1 MEEGHRMTVAET
13 TRVVLADDHPVV
25 RNGLATIISQQPD
38 MVVVAEAE
46 DGEQAI
52 TLFERHRPDV
62 MIVDLRMPKCDGL
75 EVVRRVH
82 EAHADACLM
91 VMSAYDVEEGIYL
104 SLSYG
109 ALGYL
114 LKDAPRQEILAAIR
128 SVSRNRLFVPPTLAV
143 KALHWLSEPRLT
155 GRNRE
160 VLRLLAAGYSNK
172 AIARKLGITVAAAK
186 THVRELFEKV
196 KIGSRV
202 QAVAVANERFLPP

>member
-1 MEEGHRMTVAET
+1 MTAAQT
-13 TRVVLADDHPVV
+13 IRVVLADDHPVV

-52 TLFERHRPDV
+52 TLFGQHRPDV
-62 MIVDLRMPKCDGL
+62 MIVDLRMPKCDGV
-75 EVVRRVH
+75 EVVRRVR

-91 VMSAYDVEEGIYL
+91 VMSAYDAGEAIHL

-128 SVSRNRLFVPPTLAV
+128 CVSQNHLFVPPPLAV

-160 VLRLLAAGYSNK
+160 VLRLVAAGYSNK
-172 AIARKLGITVAAAK
+172 AIASQLGITVEAAK
-186 THVRELFEKV
+186 MNVRELFAKV
-196 KIGSRV
+196 KIVSRV
-202 QAVAVANERFLPP
+202 RAIAVANERFFGP

>member
-1 MEEGHRMTVAET
+1 MTVSQT
-13 TRVVLADDHPVV
+13 IRVVLADDHPVV

-75 EVVRRVH
+75 EVVRRLRK
-82 EAHADACLM
+82 AHANACLM
-91 VMSAYDVEEGIYL
+91 VLSAYDVGEAIYL

-114 LKDAPRQEILAAIR
+114 LKDASRQEILAAIR
-128 SVSRNRLFVPPTLAV
+128 CVSQNRLFVPPPLAV

-155 GRNRE
+155 DRNRE
-160 VLRLLAAGYSNK
+160 VLRLVAAGHSNK
-172 AIARKLGITVAAAK
+172 AIASQLGITVEAAK
-186 THVRELFEKV
+186 MHVRELFAKV
-196 KIGSRV
+196 KIVSRV
-202 QAVAVANERFLPP
+202 HAVAVANERFLAP

>member
-1 MEEGHRMTVAET
+1 VTVAQT

-62 MIVDLRMPKCDGL
+62 MIVDLRMPRCDGL

-82 EAHADACLM
+82 EAHPDACLM
-91 VMSAYDVEEGIYL
+91 VMSAYDIGEAIYL
-104 SLSYG
+104 SISYG

-128 SVSRNRLFVPPTLAV
+128 CVSQNRLFVPPSLAV

-160 VLRLLAAGYSNK
+160 VLRLVAAGYTNK
-172 AIARKLGITVAAAK
+172 AIARQLGITVESAK
-186 THVRELFEKV
+186 MHVRELFAKV
-196 KIGSRV
+196 KIDSRV
-202 QAVAVANERFLPP
+202 HAVAVANERFLAP

>member
-1 MEEGHRMTVAET
+1 MTVAET
-13 TRVVLADDHPVV
+13 IRVVLADDHPVV
-25 RNGLATIISQQPD
+25 RSGLATIISQQAD
-38 MVVVAEAE
+38 MIVVAEAA

-82 EAHADACLM
+82 EAHADARLM
-91 VMSAYDVEEGIYL
+91 VMSAYAAEEGIYL

-109 ALGYL
+109 ALGCL
-114 LKDAPRQEILAAIR
+114 LKDASRQEILAAIR
-128 SVSRNRLFVPPTLAV
+128 SVSQNRLSVPPPLAA
-143 KALHWLSEPRLT
+143 KALRWLSKPRLT

-172 AIARKLGITVAAAK
+172 AIAWQLGITVEAAK
-186 THVRELFEKV
+186 AHVRELYAKV
-196 KIGSRV
+196 KIDSRAK
-202 QAVAVANERFLPP
+202 AVAVANERFLPP

>member
-1 MEEGHRMTVAET
+1 MTVAQT

-75 EVVRRVH
+75 EVVQRVH
-82 EAHADACLM
+82 EVHPDACLM
-91 VMSAYDVEEGIYL
+91 VMSAFDIGEAIYL
-104 SLSYG
+104 SISHG

-128 SVSRNRLFVPPTLAV
+128 CVSQNRLFVPPPLAV
-143 KALHWLSEPRLT
+143 KALHWRSEPRLT
-155 GRNRE
+155 DRNRE
-160 VLRLLAAGYSNK
+160 VLRLLAAGYTNK
-172 AIARKLGITVAAAK
+172 DIARQLGITLAAAK
-186 THVRELFEKV
+186 MHVRELFAKV
-196 KIGSRV
+196 KIDSRTH
-202 QAVAVANERFLPP
+202 AVAVANERFLEL